1 MCCSI
6 LLNDVHYTTKLSK
19 VLRGGTLVLRV
30 VLSCTS
36 SHSTWLFMLD
46 TSLFCSLYTGEGVS
60 LSLQKNSSSTI
71 DPVVRTCS
79 YSPPFPMY
87 VQCQISVRGWIDTC
101 SSNHG
106 LYLWTTGMF
115 IFFFAISSETL
126 HTVTSERTSFSS
138 FYQ

>member
-36 SHSTWLFMLD
+36 SHSTWLYMLD

-87 VQCQISVRGWIDTC
+87 VQCQISVREWIDTYLTMVYIYEPQVC
-101 SSNHG
+101 S
-106 LYLWTTGMF
+106 
-115 IFFFAISSETL
+115 FFFAISSETL